1 MHQYYEKVPQNTWKV
16 KLIQAYCNKID
27 HVVHMDAVWGRIT
40 SLGITFVVTT
50 GISISWGT
58 ELNLLGFVNA

>member
-1 MHQYYEKVPQNTWKV
+1 MHQYYEK
-16 KLIQAYCNKID
+16 YHKILGKSNLSKPTATRLT
-27 HVVHMDAVWGRIT
+27 MLYIWGRIT